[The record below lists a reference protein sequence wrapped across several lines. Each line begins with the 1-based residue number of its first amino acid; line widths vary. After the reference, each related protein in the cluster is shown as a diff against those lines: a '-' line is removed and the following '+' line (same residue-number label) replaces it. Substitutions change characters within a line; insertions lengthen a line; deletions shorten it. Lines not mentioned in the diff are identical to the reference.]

1 MKNKGNR
8 YLIIILVLCVVA
20 FIVHFFA
27 AVSPELAGAYEVVRV
42 VDGDTLIVKMGD
54 SEKYVRLIGVNA
66 PESVHPDETK
76 NTPEG
81 VAASNYLKE
90 LLPQGSLVYLE
101 YDVDRYD
108 SYERTLAYVY
118 LEDKETMVN
127 LLLLENGY
135 AELMTVPPNTKY
147 EARFL
152 SVK

>member
-8 YLIIILVLCVVA
+8 YLITILVLCAAA
-20 FIVHFFA
+20 FIVRFLA
-27 AVSPELAGAYEVVRV
+27 EGQPELAGAYEVVRV
-42 VDGDTLIVKMGD
+42 VDGDTLIVRMED
-54 SEKYVRLIGVNA
+54 SEKYIRLIGVNA
-66 PESVHPDETK
+66 PESVHPDETR

-81 VAASNYLKE
+81 TAASDYLKD
-90 LLPQGSLVYLE
+90 LLPQGSMVYLE

-108 SYERTLAYVY
+108 SYERILAYVY

-135 AELMTVPPNTKY
+135 AEIMTVPPNIKY

-152 SVK
+152 SVH

>member
-8 YLIIILVLCVVA
+8 YFITILVLCVAA
-20 FIVHFFA
+20 FIVRFL
-27 AVSPELAGAYEVVRV
+27 VEDQTELAGAYEVVRV
-42 VDGDTLIVKMGD
+42 VDGDTLIVRMGD

-66 PESVHPDETK
+66 PESVHPDESR

-81 VAASNYLKE
+81 VAASNYLKD
-90 LLPQGSLVYLE
+90 LLPQGSMVYLE

-108 SYERTLAYVY
+108 SYERILAYVY

-135 AELMTVPPNTKY
+135 AEIMTVPPNTKY

-152 SVK
+152 SVN